1 MKKILLGLALF
12 FGLASVGV
20 AAEKEG
26 KKYNVKD
33 LVDIMVCI
41 GDIRVDTKVCHFSDA
56 TLLYISTSR
65 LARDYENK
73 HEEAKKAG
81 NEDEANKL
89 LARANKLAVESARH
103 MLKACKIWERTSY
116 RGRQFIWDSVV
127 VTTRDGEDVP
137 LWNSREDMILNC
149 EWAEDVLGVT
159 R

>member
-33 LVDIMVCI
+33 LVDRDRCYDEIKIDSDVCY
-41 GDIRVDTKVCHFSDA
+41 FSDA
-56 TLLYISTSR
+56 IMLNVSTFR
-65 LARDYENK
+65 LAQDYNTK